1 MGCYKQFLRRP
12 GHSGPWRL
20 KHNPSL
26 WDPKEKGLGWGGVVR
41 FRKGPGKQCCG
52 LPYLNRKREKKI
64 PVKGSFLGIGGE
76 LVEDPL
82 KYQGACV

>member
-1 MGCYKQFLRRP
+1 M
-12 GHSGPWRL
+12 
-20 KHNPSL
+20 
-26 WDPKEKGLGWGGVVR
+26 VR
-41 FRKGPGKQCCG
+41 FRKGPGKRCCG

-64 PVKGSFLGIGGE
+64 PVKGIFLGIGGE